1 MNKTTHYQ
9 LNQWDP
15 EDRIMRSD
23 FNADNAATD
32 EALYENAQA
41 AAEARQTALDAVTAE
56 ETARKD
62 AVSSE
67 AETRASQDAAIR
79 AELSTAVAEA
89 KNEAASANAAVQ
101 SQLSTLTGQTRKTLL
116 KECTIPE
123 DTLQY
128 DVDVSWIDWSE
139 WNTVIIDAYKF
150 VHPAGHGPGRG
161 LLLCH
166 EPGEPGLQRRDLH
179 AADAGHGGPVLVR
192 QLADDPVM
200 AQVHQPH
207 GGEAAPVQGLP
218 GQPGDGFRLHPV
230 AKSPG
235 EHHIG
240 ARLPTGFVKPPQIWA
255 QLRRQG
261 HHPVRVPVRSQQP
274 CRVMSPPARWPC
286 FTVKRAS

>member
-23 FNADNAATD
+23 FNADNAAIE

-41 AAEARQTALDAVTAE
+41 AAAE
-56 ETARKD
+56 EAARKSAD
-62 AVSSE
+62 AAE
-67 AETRASQDAAIR
+67 TETRASQDAAIR

-139 WNTVIIDAYKF
+139 WNTVIIDAYMQSTGVASEFYFKPNGTQISTLGG
-150 VHPAGHGPGRG
+150 VGTVAASPEAKGVSRVT
-161 LLLCH
+161 LC
-166 EPGEPGLQRRDLH
+166 PF
-179 AADAGHGGPVLVR
+179 
-192 QLADDPVM
+192 
-200 AQVHQPH
+200 
-207 GGEAAPVQGLP
+207 GEAGNCFSGILLGNAAAVFTSSFLFQN
-218 GQPGDGFRLHPV
+218 V
-230 AKSPG
+230 TY
-235 EHHIG
+235 I
-240 ARLPTGFVKPPQIWA
+240 
-255 QLRRQG
+255 QLESHSSCKIKAGSHLRFWG
-261 HHPVRVPVRSQQP
+261 VR
-274 CRVMSPPARWPC
+274 A
-286 FTVKRAS
+286 

>member
-15 EDRIMRSD
+15 EDRIMRAD
-23 FNADNAATD
+23 FNADNAALE

-41 AAEARQTALDAVTAE
+41 AAEARQTALDAVAAE

-67 AETRASQDAAIR
+67 AETRSSQDAAIR

-139 WNTVIIDAYKF
+139 WNTVIIDAYMQSTLNATEFYFKPNGTQ
-150 VHPAGHGPGRG
+150 VCTLGGGGG
-161 LLLCH
+161 LATSPEAKGVSRVILC
-166 EPGEPGLQRRDLH
+166 PF
-179 AADAGHGGPVLVR
+179 
-192 QLADDPVM
+192 
-200 AQVHQPH
+200 
-207 GGEAAPVQGLP
+207 GEAGNCFSGILLGNAAAVFTSSFLFQN
-218 GQPGDGFRLHPV
+218 V
-230 AKSPG
+230 TY
-235 EHHIG
+235 I
-240 ARLPTGFVKPPQIWA
+240 
-255 QLRRQG
+255 QLESHSSCKIKAGSHLRFWG
-261 HHPVRVPVRSQQP
+261 VRV
-274 CRVMSPPARWPC
+274 
-286 FTVKRAS
+286 

>member
-23 FNADNAATD
+23 FNADNAAIE

-41 AAEARQTALDAVTAE
+41 AAAE
-56 ETARKD
+56 EAARKSAD
-62 AVSSE
+62 AAE
-67 AETRASQDAAIR
+67 TETRASQDAAIR

-139 WNTVIIDAYKF
+139 WNTVIIDAYMQSTLNATEFYFKPNGTQ
-150 VHPAGHGPGRG
+150 VCTLGGGGG
-161 LLLCH
+161 LATSPEAKGVSRVILC
-166 EPGEPGLQRRDLH
+166 PF
-179 AADAGHGGPVLVR
+179 
-192 QLADDPVM
+192 
-200 AQVHQPH
+200 
-207 GGEAAPVQGLP
+207 GEAGNCFSGILLGNAAAVFTSSFLFQN
-218 GQPGDGFRLHPV
+218 V
-230 AKSPG
+230 TY
-235 EHHIG
+235 I
-240 ARLPTGFVKPPQIWA
+240 
-255 QLRRQG
+255 QLESHSSCKIKAGSHLRFWG
-261 HHPVRVPVRSQQP
+261 VRV
-274 CRVMSPPARWPC
+274 
-286 FTVKRAS
+286 